1 MDKNQQWQSLNKRL
15 TSKFRAK
22 TLLFGK
28 GSLNSAVMLVSEYP
42 NSEEAKKNKPLMG
55 SHGKAIDRFLK
66 NTGFTRRNVYIT
78 NAVKAV
84 KGKNELPDPKEIKQ
98 FSQFLREEI
107 KIIEPKVIIALGGI
121 SLRGLN
127 VKLPLF
133 NIRGRII
140 RFGTE
145 TLFATHHPSETTK
158 NPKLQEE
165 IDKDL
170 NKLQTEIK
178 NHLA

>member
-28 GSLNSAVMLVSEYP
+28 GNLNSSVMLVSEYP
-42 NSEEAKKNKPLMG
+42 NSEEAKKNRPLDG
-55 SHGKAIDRFLK
+55 AHGKLIDKFLK
-66 NTGFTRRNVYIT
+66 NMGITRRNIYIT

-84 KGKNELPDPKEIKQ
+84 QEKNESPDPKEIKQ

-107 KIIEPKVIIALGGI
+107 KIIEPKIIIALGGI

-133 NIRGRII
+133 NIRGRVI

-145 TLFATHHPSETTK
+145 TLFATHHPSETAK
-158 NPKLQEE
+158 NPKLLGEIEKDFSKLQEE
-165 IDKDL
+165 I
-170 NKLQTEIK
+170 K
-178 NHLA
+178 NLA

>member
-15 TSKFRAK
+15 SAKFRAK

-42 NSEEAKKNKPLMG
+42 NSEEAKKNRPLDG
-55 SHGKAIDRFLK
+55 LHGKLIDKFLK
-66 NTGFTRRNVYIT
+66 NIGITRRNIYIT

-84 KGKNELPDPKEIKQ
+84 QAKNELPDPKEIKQ

-107 KIIEPKVIIALGGI
+107 KIIEPKIIIALGGI
-121 SLRGLN
+121 SLRGLS

-133 NIRGRII
+133 NIRGRVI
-140 RFGTE
+140 RFGTNS
-145 TLFATHHPSETTK
+145 LFATHHPSETAK
-158 NPKLQEE
+158 NPKLLGEIEKDFSKLQEE
-165 IDKDL
+165 I
-170 NKLQTEIK
+170 K
-178 NHLA
+178 NLA